1 MIQMDWIEIALTRM
15 VKQINKYLQTNT
27 QTKMRNIIL
36 TNPLCTIE
44 MDLIKMALTRFAK
57 QMLSKTCVIT
67 YKDILLAILIV
78 YIIDQPAK
86 SRYIDHILNVYYE
99 SSTRRCSYLI
109 YEQTKK
115 QSKVEIM
122 TRLT

>member
-67 YKDILLAILIV
+67 YKDILIT
-78 YIIDQPAK
+78 
-86 SRYIDHILNVYYE
+86 DHIDY
-99 SSTRRCSYLI
+99 SYH
-109 YEQTKK
+109 
-115 QSKVEIM
+115 
-122 TRLT
+122 